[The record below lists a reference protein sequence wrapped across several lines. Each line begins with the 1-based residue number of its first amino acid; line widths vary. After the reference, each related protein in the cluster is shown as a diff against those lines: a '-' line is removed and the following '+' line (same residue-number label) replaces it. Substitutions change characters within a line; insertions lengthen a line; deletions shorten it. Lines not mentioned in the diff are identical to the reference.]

1 MNLSHI
7 NIAIIHSLIGKND
20 GVSIVIDQSVL
31 AMNKYMNIPLGN
43 IFFLAA
49 HVSRRF
55 NSETD
60 EVFWHKSAMNRKII
74 SGYSQPADDA
84 LDREI
89 HYAAIKAQQR
99 IAEFVEKHDI
109 DLIIAH
115 NTSHP
120 YNFITAVGLGYYL
133 KEKRRTGY
141 LWPKVITWWHDSY
154 FERPAFAHPNRVI
167 RKYLKYLPGTDIDGV
182 VFIND
187 IQPRY
192 FAEFLNSQRIEDAEN
207 MLKERIAVIPNTS
220 DIEWD
225 WRNWETQHSD
235 KQIIAP
241 PQDSYNDSFFD
252 DLGLTA
258 RLKLRNRTIEDALFL
273 LQHTRIVPRKKIEL
287 VLQLAF
293 ELNKKF
299 HGERPIV
306 LLVSGHSGDEQNQY
320 KAELQ
325 RCHDDLSQRDKTDNV
340 LLIFGEGRI
349 LSFRELIVDK
359 KYYAF
364 DEIPAIIAAH
374 GGIGTYFSEIEGYG
388 NNLLEMISAA
398 LPVVV
403 NRYDIYRSDIEPLGF
418 DLPAID
424 NVEFTMEIVDAAY
437 RLLTDFDYRYKL
449 VINNLNVLEDKLSHN
464 IIAEKLR
471 PLIECVFYKRIG
483 RMKSR

>member
-1 MNLSHI
+1 MNLSYI

-60 EVFWHKSAMNRKII
+60 EVFWHKSPMNRKIVA
-74 SGYSQPADDA
+74 GYSQPADDD
-84 LDREI
+84 LDSEI
-89 HYAAIKAQQR
+89 HHAALEAQQR
-99 IAEFVEKHDI
+99 IAEFVETHDI

-133 KEKRRTGY
+133 QAKRQAGY
-141 LWPKVITWWHDSY
+141 SWPKVITWWHDSY
-154 FERPAFAHPNRVI
+154 FERPTFVRPNRVI

-187 IQPRY
+187 TQPKY
-192 FAEFLNSQRIEDAEN
+192 FAEFLRRQRVAMADNILA
-207 MLKERIAVIPNTS
+207 ERIAVIPNTS

-225 WRNWETQHSD
+225 WRRLSKLHQTEQLFS
-235 KQIIAP
+235 P
-241 PQDSYNDSFFD
+241 PQDSYNDSFFQD
-252 DLGLTA
+252 IGLLTLLGRQQRT
-258 RLKLRNRTIEDALFL
+258 LKDVMFL

-287 VLQLAF
+287 ALQLAF
-293 ELNKKF
+293 ELDKKF
-299 HGERPIV
+299 SGKHAIV
-306 LLVSGHSGDEQNQY
+306 LLISGHSGDEQNQY

-325 RCHDDLSQRDKTDNV
+325 HYYTELSQSYKTDNV
-340 LLIFGEGRI
+340 LLVFGEERI
-349 LSFRELIVDK
+349 LPSRELIVDK

-374 GGIGTYFSEIEGYG
+374 GGIGTYFSEIEGFG
-388 NNLLEMISAA
+388 NNLLEMISSA
-398 LPVVV
+398 LPAVV
-403 NRYDIYRSDIEPLGF
+403 NRYEIYCSGIEPLGF

-424 NVEFTMEIVDAAY
+424 KLEFTQAIVDAAY
-437 RLLTDFDYRYKL
+437 RLLTDLNYRNRVVK
-449 VINNLNVLEDKLSHN
+449 NNLNVLEAKLSHN
-464 IIAEKLR
+464 IIVEKLR
-471 PLIECVFYKRIG
+471 PLIECAFYKRIG
-483 RMKSR
+483 K